1 MVELNQMG
9 SIVCFGSFV
18 VDLTSRAG
26 HLPVPGETV
35 IGSSFRMGPGG
46 KGSNQ
51 CVAAHRAGGDV
62 VAMTKVGND
71 VFGRVALDFYRSE
84 GMNTDYVFIDDSV
97 ETGTALIMV
106 DQNTA
111 QNCIL
116 VVNGASGHISEADI
130 EKAAPVIRKADVLLV
145 QLEINLDALYR
156 VIDIAN
162 EAGVKI
168 VLNTAPVQKIDN
180 RVFAKVDTVTP
191 NEVEAGIITGVEV
204 KDEESAAKAAEV
216 FLGWGVKNVVI
227 TMGKAGAFVMNA
239 QRKSFIKS
247 IQVEAVDT
255 TGAGDA
261 FNGGFAVAISEGK
274 DIFEAAKFA
283 NATGALSVTKFGTAP
298 AMPFRADIE
307 ALVRKVY

>member
-1 MVELNQMG
+1 MG